1 MSKGTGNLGGL
12 VYEAIV
18 TPNTV
23 THNPYD
29 VQFSTEFT
37 RMPSI
42 FGNIHTFNGA
52 DPSHLRMIAQ
62 EEYTFYDGHNA
73 WSGQGALDDNEPVEG
88 FRSCK

>member
-1 MSKGTGNLGGL
+1 
-12 VYEAIV
+12 
-18 TPNTV
+18 
-23 THNPYD
+23 
-29 VQFSTEFT
+29 
-37 RMPSI
+37 MPSI

-88 FRSCK
+88 YRSCK